1 MAALGKTISHLTSL
15 APPSF
20 ATLSCSFSSKPS
32 LLKTLPRNSLIKVNG
47 DIWRENK
54 LGQGDKLEMR

>member
-20 ATLSCSFSSKPS
+20 ATLSCSFFLTAFS
-32 LLKTLPRNSLIKVNG
+32 LKDTAKKQLN
-47 DIWRENK
+47 
-54 LGQGDKLEMR
+54 